1 MNKELL
7 LALDML
13 EKEKEISKDVLFDAI
28 EYNIEK
34 MKSAIERAQLLTT
47 KIKEL
52 REMFENEDIS
62 LEKLRSLKFVMN
74 EDNDKLV
81 LPKKKS
87 KEVNQTSETE
97 TIIEKTVDDNE

>member
-1 MNKELL
+1 
-7 LALDML
+7 
-13 EKEKEISKDVLFDAI
+13 
-28 EYNIEK
+28 
-34 MKSAIERAQLLTT
+34 MKSAIERKQLLTT

>member
-1 MNKELL
+1 
-7 LALDML
+7 
-13 EKEKEISKDVLFDAI
+13 
-28 EYNIEK
+28 
-34 MKSAIERAQLLTT
+34 
-47 KIKEL
+47 
-52 REMFENEDIS
+52 
-62 LEKLRSLKFVMN
+62 MN

>member
-1 MNKELL
+1 
-7 LALDML
+7 
-13 EKEKEISKDVLFDAI
+13 
-28 EYNIEK
+28 

>member
-1 MNKELL
+1 
-7 LALDML
+7 
-13 EKEKEISKDVLFDAI
+13 
-28 EYNIEK
+28 

-81 LPKKKS
+81 LPKKKN

>member
-1 MNKELL
+1 
-7 LALDML
+7 
-13 EKEKEISKDVLFDAI
+13 
-28 EYNIEK
+28 

-52 REMFENEDIS
+52 REMFENEDIA

-81 LPKKKS
+81 LPKKKN